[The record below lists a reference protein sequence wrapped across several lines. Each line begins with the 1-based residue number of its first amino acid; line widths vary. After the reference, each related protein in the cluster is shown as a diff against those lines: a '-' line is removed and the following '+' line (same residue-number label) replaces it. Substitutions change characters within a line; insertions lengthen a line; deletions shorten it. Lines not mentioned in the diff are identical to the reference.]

1 MKPPEATD
9 FNADGTLKFQP
20 KSKLLLKIDQMG
32 ADLDADEDDADNS
45 FGDEVSDDDESSE
58 EDEDDEEAS
67 PEIRREK
74 DQPDGQQ
81 DDDEKSEASGGDG
94 DEDEEEDEDEEDSP
108 LPIKEKTIK
117 KQPIK
122 ALSKQKEEP
131 PPKKKKNRR
140 NIVNVYCTE
149 YDVVPKCAKKI
160 FNCRLKYFEEDHE
173 GAVNDQGEGAQ
184 KLSPEWDLT
193 WHDLSI
199 SADFLAKMAPY
210 QRVNQY
216 PGIYVISRKHN
227 LARNLMK
234 MQRSFPEEYDFFP
247 KTWVLPHEASDFR
260 K

>member
-1 MKPPEATD
+1 MGE
-9 FNADGTLKFQP
+9 
-20 KSKLLLKIDQMG
+20 LLDNE
-32 ADLDADEDDADNS
+32 DDDADNS
-45 FGDEVSDDDESSE
+45 FGDEASEEDESSE

-67 PEIRREK
+67 PEVRTEK
-74 DQPDGQQ
+74 EHAEGQN
-81 DDDEKSEASGGDG
+81 DDDEKSEASGGDGDG

-108 LPIKEKTIK
+108 QPRKERAVK

-122 ALSKQKEEP
+122 AVAKQKEEP
-131 PPKKKKNRR
+131 PPKKKKLRR

-149 YDVVPKCAKKI
+149 YDVIPKCARKV
-160 FNCRLKYFEEDHE
+160 FNCRLRYYEEDHE
-173 GAVNDQGEGAQ
+173 GAVNDFGEGAQ
-184 KLSPEWDLT
+184 KLSTEWDLS

-210 QRVNQY
+210 QKVNQY